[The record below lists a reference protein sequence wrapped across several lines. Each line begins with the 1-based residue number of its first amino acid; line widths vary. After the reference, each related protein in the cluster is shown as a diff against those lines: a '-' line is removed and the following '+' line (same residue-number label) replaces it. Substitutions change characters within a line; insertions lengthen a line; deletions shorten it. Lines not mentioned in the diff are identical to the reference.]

1 MNVLDV
7 LVAAAA
13 LAAAVVGYR
22 LGFAARVGSWI
33 GLGLGLVVGVRLL
46 PWVLGQLQTASRP
59 FLVLVAGLVVLGAA
73 ALGQA
78 VGFALSERY
87 LPRPRRPPAVAADRA
102 LGAVAGLLGCA
113 ALVWLA
119 LPLLAQVPGWPA
131 EQTASSRVARA
142 FAEDL
147 PTAPDASRIAEA
159 LLGPNGFPQVLDDLA
174 PPGTVSP
181 PAASGIRVAVA
192 RSVARSV
199 VKIQGI
205 SCQRVLDGTGFAVA
219 PDLVVTNAH
228 VVAGERSTTVLRDDG
243 TAHSATV
250 VAYDP
255 ERDLALLSVDGLDRP
270 ALALSSPSVGER
282 GGVFGHPH
290 GAPLRIAPFEVT
302 GRTAATGPDIYGT
315 RIVTRQ
321 VLQLATA
328 LEPGDSGSALV
339 DPAGHVIG
347 VAFAAATDRP
357 HLGYALDI
365 SELGAV
371 LAQPHATPVSTQQCA
386 A

>member
-1 MNVLDV
+1 VNVLDV
-7 LVAAAA
+7 LVIAAA
-13 LAAAVVGYR
+13 LAAAMVGYR
-22 LGFAARVGSWI
+22 LGFAARVGSWV
-33 GLGLGLVVGVRLL
+33 GLAIGLVVGVRIL
-46 PWVLGQLQTASRP
+46 PWVLGQVQNAGRP
-59 FLVLVAGLVVLGAA
+59 FMVLVAGLVVLGSA

-87 LPRPRRPPAVAADRA
+87 IPRPRQPHAVAADRT
-102 LGAVAGLLGCA
+102 LGAVAGVVGCA

-119 LPLLAQVPGWPA
+119 LPLVAQVPGWPA
-131 EQTASSRVARA
+131 EQTATSRVARA

-159 LLGPNGFPQVLDDLA
+159 LLGPHGFPQVLDDLA

-181 PAASGIRVAVA
+181 PAGSGVSVGVA
-192 RSVARSV
+192 RAVARSV
-199 VKIQGI
+199 VKVQGI
-205 SCQRVLDGTGFAVA
+205 SCQRVLDGTGFVVA
-219 PDLVVTNAH
+219 PDLVATNAH

-243 TAHSATV
+243 TAHAAAV

-270 ALALSSPSVGER
+270 ALALSDPSVGDR
-282 GGVFGHPH
+282 GGVFGHP
-290 GAPLRIAPFEVT
+290 GGRPLRIAPFEVT

-315 RIVTRQ
+315 RVVTRE

-339 DPAGHVIG
+339 DPAGRAIG
-347 VAFAAATDRP
+347 VAFAAATDRR

-365 SELGAV
+365 SELRAL
-371 LAQPHATPVSTQQCA
+371 LAAPHGTRVSTQACA

>member
-1 MNVLDV
+1 VNVLDV
-7 LVAAAA
+7 LVVAAAVAAAA
-13 LAAAVVGYR
+13 VGYH

-33 GLGLGLVVGVRLL
+33 GLALGLVIGVRLL
-46 PWVLGQLQTASRP
+46 PWVLGQVQDASRP
-59 FLVLVAGLVVLGAA
+59 FMVLVAGLVVLGTA

-78 VGFALSERY
+78 VGFALSERFV
-87 LPRPRRPPAVAADRA
+87 PRPRRPPAVAADRA
-102 LGAVAGLLGCA
+102 FGAVAGLIGCA

-131 EQTASSRVARA
+131 QQTASSRVARA

-159 LLGPNGFPQVLDDLA
+159 LLGPHGFPQVLDDLA
-174 PPGTVSP
+174 PPGSVSP
-181 PAASGIRVAVA
+181 PAASGVGLGVA
-192 RSVARSV
+192 RSAARSV
-199 VKIQGI
+199 VKVQGI
-205 SCQRVLDGTGFAVA
+205 SCQRVLDGTGFVVA

-243 TAHSATV
+243 TAHSAAV

-255 ERDLALLSVDGLDRP
+255 ERDLALLSVSGLDRA
-270 ALALSSPSVGER
+270 ALPRSTASVGER
-282 GGVFGHPH
+282 GGVFGHPQ

-315 RIVTRQ
+315 RVVTRE

-328 LEPGDSGSALV
+328 LEPGDSGSPLV
-339 DPAGHVIG
+339 DAAGQVIG

-365 SELGAV
+365 SELSAV
-371 LAQPHATPVSTQQCA
+371 LAQPHATPVSTQACA